1 MRFLKQSIVVGILV
15 CLGGCSMVNPD
26 LAEGIREGQ
35 KQYARKNYLGAE
47 RLLTEAISKDPR
59 SPAVAEA
66 YYIRGLARLKLF
78 RMNIAQQDFKRALA
92 LATREDLKGNVHVCL
107 ASIAFEQEDWDT
119 AYKYYKAA
127 EVNLPILSP
136 SDWILFRLA
145 SSAQRSGRWE
155 EGKKYFARILREYP
169 DSEVA
174 KSARRYMNCEYFTIQ
189 TGAFSNSLGAQAQ
202 ASQLQQAGLSA
213 RVDVVNMNGK
223 SLKGVFVGRY
233 NYYSQAS
240 KGLAKVQKVIPE
252 ARIVP

>member
-1 MRFLKQSIVVGILV
+1 MQSIRFYIIIVFL
-15 CLGGCSMVNPD
+15 LGLNGCSLVNPD

-47 RLLTEAISKDPR
+47 RLLTAAISKDPR

-66 YYIRGLARLKLF
+66 YYIRGLARLKLY

-92 LATREDLKGNVHVCL
+92 LATRDDLKANVHVCL

-155 EGKKYFARILREYP
+155 EGKKYFGRILREYP
-169 DSEVA
+169 NSEVA
-174 KSARRYMNCEYFTIQ
+174 KSAKRYMNCQYFTIQ
-189 TGAFSNSLGAQAQ
+189 TGAFSNASGAQAQ
-202 ASQLQQAGLSA
+202 MSELRQAGLPA
-213 RVDVVNMNGK
+213 RSEIINVNGK
-223 SLKGVFVGRY
+223 TLKRVSVGRY

-240 KGLAKVQKVIPE
+240 KGLAKVQKVVPN

>member
-1 MRFLKQSIVVGILV
+1 MQSIRFYIIIVFL
-15 CLGGCSMVNPD
+15 LGLNGCSLVNPD

-47 RLLTEAISKDPR
+47 RLLTAAISKDPR
-59 SPAVAEA
+59 SPAVVEA
-66 YYIRGLARLKLF
+66 YYIRGLARLKLY

-92 LATREDLKGNVHVCL
+92 LATRDDLKANVHVCL

-155 EGKKYFARILREYP
+155 EGKKYFGRILREYP
-169 DSEVA
+169 NSEVA
-174 KSARRYMNCEYFTIQ
+174 KSAKRYMNWNF
-189 TGAFSNSLGAQAQ
+189 
-202 ASQLQQAGLSA
+202 
-213 RVDVVNMNGK
+213 K
-223 SLKGVFVGRY
+223 KG
-233 NYYSQAS
+233 
-240 KGLAKVQKVIPE
+240 
-252 ARIVP
+252 